1 MKTHIQALVFA
12 GLWLSTS
19 LGWAAIYT
27 CVDDKG
33 RKLTSDRP
41 IAECADREQRE
52 LNTNATV
59 KRTVKP
65 VMTAQEQRVFDEK
78 QKAQDEERNRTD
90 EEKRKNRA
98 LLSRY
103 PNMVAHDKERAEALS
118 QIDVVIQA
126 ATKRIGE
133 LAVQRKKI
141 DEELEFYTKDPSKA
155 PAALKRQVEDNDHS
169 VGVQKR
175 FIAEQDGEKKRQN
188 ARFDDE
194 LVKLKQLWLLASS
207 PPTAAASQAKT
218 AKK

>member
-1 MKTHIQALVFA
+1 MKTTIHTLAPL
-12 GLWLSTS
+12 GLLLGTTLSW
-19 LGWAAIYT
+19 GAIYT

-41 IAECADREQRE
+41 IAECADREQKE
-52 LNTNATV
+52 LNTNATI

-78 QKAQDEERNRTD
+78 QKVEAEERNRTD

-103 PNMVAHDKERAEALS
+103 PNVAAHDNERAEALK

-126 ATKRIGE
+126 ASKRIGE
-133 LAVQRKKI
+133 LGTQRKKI
-141 DEELEFYTKDPSKA
+141 DEELEFYKKDPSKM
-155 PAALKRQVEDNDHS
+155 PGALKRQIDDNDHS
-169 VGVQKR
+169 VDVQKR

-188 ARFDDE
+188 VRFDE
-194 LVKLKQLWLLASS
+194 EMVKLKQLWLLASS
-207 PPTAAASQAKT
+207 PPTVAASQTKP